1 MGSPALHR
9 RRLPS
14 LPLALLALLALH
26 RPAPPVLEMCGMLSS
41 SCCCA
46 PALHTD
52 ALLDASTVL
61 LGASLQ
67 VLGHNAD
74 PRGRVFSAIWMA
86 APAVA
91 SIAWTILVNAREAS
105 RVRLRCRKGKGR
117 GRAVRGIMGQGTV
130 GRPPLL

>member
-1 MGSPALHR
+1 M
-9 RRLPS
+9 
-14 LPLALLALLALH
+14 
-26 RPAPPVLEMCGMLSS
+26 
-41 SCCCA
+41 
-46 PALHTD
+46 
-52 ALLDASTVL
+52 
-61 LGASLQ
+61 Q